1 MLRGIIRF
9 KNDTKPLVPTTVVPA
24 ENGDF
29 KNKMFLDKDRCRYA
43 ATKNRVA
50 NLNRSPP
57 QQLSRIFPMD
67 DVTSRPYEAGDDA
80 V

>member
-9 KNDTKPLVPTTVVPA
+9 KNDTKTLVPITVVPA

-43 ATKNRVA
+43 ATKNPVA
-50 NLNRSPP
+50 NLSRTPP
-57 QQLSRIFPMD
+57 AAAVKDFPD
-67 DVTSRPYEAGDDA
+67 GRRNIATL
-80 V
+80 